1 MNLSKKLCYL
11 NSFLLVTAD
20 DEARK
25 GVNVLKSVDGYLSL
39 SACFLFV
46 VFSLPSRPFEGS
58 LTSLS
63 SSFRRTRPKVQFN
76 GYVGHESSNG
86 QASFENPMYDTNMK
100 PTEAKA
106 VRFDTTLNTVCTVV

>member
-1 MNLSKKLCYL
+1 MSHFWVKM
-11 NSFLLVTAD
+11 SDIIAFI
-20 DEARK
+20 
-25 GVNVLKSVDGYLSL
+25 
-39 SACFLFV
+39 
-46 VFSLPSRPFEGS
+46 SLPFAS
-58 LTSLS
+58 
-63 SSFRRTRPKVQFN
+63 RTRPKVQFN

>member
-1 MNLSKKLCYL
+1 MFQFPSTFGCSVFFVPDHLIKFKKVALC
-11 NSFLLVTAD
+11 NSCN
-20 DEARK
+20 
-25 GVNVLKSVDGYLSL
+25 GI
-39 SACFLFV
+39 FLF
-46 VFSLPSRPFEGS
+46 
-58 LTSLS
+58 
-63 SSFRRTRPKVQFN
+63 SFRTRPKVQFN